1 MLRGNLMLLLAA
13 FIWGTSFVAQ
23 MVGMDGLGPFTY
35 AFSRFLLGFLFLCG
49 LLCTT
54 REGRAAERRRGTYQP
69 GYRAGLGA
77 GIFMLVA
84 SALQQYAMLWTTA
97 GKTAFITALY
107 IVLVPLCGVVL
118 LKQRLHVT
126 NAIGGA
132 LVLVGLYLLA
142 VQGEGGLGYGDG
154 IVLISTLFW
163 TAQIL
168 YIDRYAALV
177 DAIEL
182 SVAQIAV
189 CTVGSLLLALVFE
202 HIEIQPIL
210 DAWLPIFYGGIMS
223 AGVAF
228 TLQIVG
234 QKYTDPAQAAIFMSF
249 ESLFGALGGA
259 LLLGEVLRP
268 AQILGC
274 ALMFAGLIVTQ
285 SYGLLARKRARKKPA
300 NE

>member
-13 FIWGTSFVAQ
+13 FIWGTTFVAQ
-23 MVGMDGLGPFTY
+23 IMGMEGLGPFTY
-35 AFSRFLLGFLFLCG
+35 AFSRFSLGLFFLLGVLYV
-49 LLCTT
+49 T
-54 REGRAAERRRGTYQP
+54 REGREVAKRQGTYQS
-69 GYRAGLGA
+69 GYRAGLVA
-77 GIFMLVA
+77 GLFMIVA
-84 SALQQYAMLWTTA
+84 SSLQQYAMLWTTA

-107 IVLVPLCGVVL
+107 IVLVPVCGVVL

-154 IVLISTLFW
+154 LVLVSTLFW

-182 SVAQIAV
+182 SVAQLAV

-202 HIEIQPIL
+202 HIELQPIL
-210 DAWLPIFYGGIMS
+210 DAWVPIFYGGIMS

-234 QKYTDPAQAAIFMSF
+234 QKYTDPAQASIFMSF
-249 ESLFGALGGA
+249 ESLFGALGGV

-285 SYGLLARKRARKKPA
+285 SYGLLTRKRARKKA
-300 NE
+300 ADG